1 MNQQVKGSL
10 PCTTALAG
18 RERRVSKS
26 LSVCFGV
33 LFWGI
38 LGLTAIGEDTPRLPV
53 PGADAQKAA
62 LDLIKDVFSSEYAV
76 RSPEGRRALAT
87 KMLAQVAET
96 DEAVSQFVLLS
107 EARAMAAAGGDI
119 GRALDACDELT
130 KRFAVGATGERT
142 ATLELLLPS
151 AKSPEAARELSN
163 EAVSTL
169 EQSIKV
175 GDFEAAVQC
184 AAIAEKTGIKAK
196 DIAALTAIRKRKAA
210 IGELRKGFEEFMQSE
225 SILKTKPD
233 DAEANLATGKYL
245 CFVQDSWD
253 SGLPRLAKGSDAGLA
268 ALAQASLLNPS
279 QVAEQSVLANQW
291 WELADSLEGVERD
304 GARAHAGHWYEAAVG
319 QLSGL
324 SKSHAEKRLAE
335 LTKTVAAKRGRQQ
348 IDLLALIDLKQD
360 VLFGEWKMDNDGL
373 QCIRGGL
380 VPKVRIPFELPKE
393 YDVSFVFSQPAFR
406 NGLGVILPNRNGGV
420 FCAYLLENGVG
431 YGFSVNGRAGRHNPE
446 NREYPGAAKPK
457 TKYRV
462 LVQVR
467 EKGAKLLV
475 DGKVVA
481 SYEGDFTALKSDTWR
496 TLKDGHQ
503 FAVFC
508 DDPTTF
514 ESIELLEV
522 SGQGEK
528 LR

>member
-1 MNQQVKGSL
+1 MNQHVRGPL
-10 PCTTALAG
+10 PYTTAYAVCG
-18 RERRVSKS
+18 RKVPKS
-26 LSVCFGV
+26 LRLCFGFS
-33 LFWGI
+33 LCAM
-38 LGLTAIGEDTPRLPV
+38 LGVAAIRADTPRLPV
-53 PGADAQKAA
+53 PGEDAQKAA
-62 LDLIKDVFSSEYAV
+62 VDLIKDVFSSDYAV

-96 DEAVSQFVLLS
+96 DEAASQFVLLS

-130 KRFAVGATGERT
+130 KRFDVSAPRERT
-142 ATLELLLPS
+142 ATLDLLVPS
-151 AKSPEAARELSN
+151 AKTPEAARELSN
-163 EAVSTL
+163 EAVATL
-169 EQSIKV
+169 EHAVKL
-175 GDFEAAVQC
+175 GDFEAALQC

-196 DIAALTAIRKRKAA
+196 DIAALAAIRKRKAEL
-210 IGELRKGFEEFMQSE
+210 GDLRKAFEQYTQSE
-225 SILKTKPD
+225 GVLKAKPD
-233 DAEANLATGKYL
+233 DAEANLVTGKYL

-253 SGLPRLAKGSDAGLA
+253 SGLRRLAKGSDAGLA

-279 QVAEQSVLANQW
+279 QAAEQSVLANQW
-291 WELADSLEGVERD
+291 WEFAESLEGAERD
-304 GARAHAGHWYEAAVG
+304 GARAYAGHWYQAAVG

-324 SKSHAEKRLAE
+324 SKSLAEKRLAE

-348 IDLLALIDLKQD
+348 IDLLELIDLKQD
-360 VLFGEWKMDNDGL
+360 VVFGEWKMDDGGL
-373 QCIRGGL
+373 QCTRGGL
-380 VPKVRIPFELPKE
+380 VPKVRIPLELPKE

-406 NGLGVILPNRNGGV
+406 NGLGVILPNRNGGM
-420 FCAYLLENGVG
+420 FCVYLLENGVG
-431 YGFSVNGRAGRHNPE
+431 YGFSVNGRTGRHNRE
-446 NREYPGAAKPK
+446 NREYPGAAKPN

-481 SYEGDFTALKSDTWR
+481 SYEGDFAALKSDMWR

-514 ESIELLEV
+514 ESLELLEV
-522 SGQGEK
+522 SGQGKK